1 MGLPVTSLLPPSL
14 PVSMPGRMGLDV
26 SPEALDLGQRTW
38 KSRWP
43 KGTQESL
50 AQGKGLLGQRHSMR
64 EAGLEEI
71 FELWELPNSGL
82 DWFFLN
88 VCGGHD
94 PSDLSKD
101 AGPSRLKAGG
111 SLKSLW

>member
-26 SPEALDLGQRTW
+26 SPEALDLGKRTW

-43 KGTQESL
+43 KGTQESP
-50 AQGKGLLGQRHSMR
+50 APGKGLLGQRHSMR

-88 VCGGHD
+88 VCWG
-94 PSDLSKD
+94 
-101 AGPSRLKAGG
+101 A
-111 SLKSLW
+111 